1 MKRLRIALVT
11 AVAAASL
18 GIAAPPA
25 SACPPDDQVGCPQCP
40 NDDKVNALWQKLTG
54 RPLFNCWY

>member
-18 GIAAPPA
+18 GIIAAPAAAGPCHEDP
-25 SACPPDDQVGCPQCP
+25 CPPCHTAKID
-40 NDDKVNALWQKLTG
+40 ATWQNLTG
-54 RPLFNCWY
+54 LGPLFVCPA

>member
-1 MKRLRIALVT
+1 MKRLRIALIT

-25 SACPPDDQVGCPQCP
+25 SACPPDDSASCPCGGE
-40 NDDKVNALWQKLTG
+40 DSKVEALYRKLTG
-54 RPLFNCWY
+54 KDLFNCWY